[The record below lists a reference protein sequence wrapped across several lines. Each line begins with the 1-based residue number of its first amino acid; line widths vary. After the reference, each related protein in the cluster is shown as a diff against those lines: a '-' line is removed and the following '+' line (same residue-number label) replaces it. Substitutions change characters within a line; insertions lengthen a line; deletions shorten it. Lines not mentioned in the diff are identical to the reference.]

1 MRILIHGSER
11 PLHIQQFIPLM
22 KLLDSNPNSEYI
34 FFQSKSDLPIQPT
47 NKLFHRIRDFC
58 WDRFNYARNSFN
70 PKDWRWIWKQKG
82 QGPNKLES
90 PAEQWEF
97 PCPPTKSNIP
107 WKPDLVI
114 GTTPHEGHMRYQL
127 IPWASKNNIPI
138 LSIDHGAP
146 MVPYSFGNY
155 RGSMMGCTANAVWGE
170 VSKTINTGYGAP
182 STGQIITGS
191 PTLDELSSMD
201 VSKKTSRKQ
210 ILLMTTHREPLK
222 SAMDSMMERVIEQYI
237 SNTEFEIVVKPHP
250 VELIRGTLQKLPQEI
265 RIITEQ
271 GDLHACMQAA
281 HCIVSP
287 ATSVIIP
294 ALAMGI
300 PFVNILQPGS
310 GLTDEKELQILNQH
324 IGLAT
329 FTPEQLEDVVEGR
342 LTPDPNECKIAFE
355 RLGYKADGQ
364 NAARVLHLAKHIVLG
379 NEPDTWTDPFN

>member
-1 MRILIHGSER
+1 
-11 PLHIQQFIPLM
+11 
-22 KLLDSNPNSEYI
+22 
-34 FFQSKSDLPIQPT
+34 
-47 NKLFHRIRDFC
+47 
-58 WDRFNYARNSFN
+58 
-70 PKDWRWIWKQKG
+70 
-82 QGPNKLES
+82 
-90 PAEQWEF
+90 
-97 PCPPTKSNIP
+97 
-107 WKPDLVI
+107 
-114 GTTPHEGHMRYQL
+114 
-127 IPWASKNNIPI
+127 
-138 LSIDHGAP
+138 

-364 NAARVLHLAKHIVLG
+364 NTSSWAMNPIHGQTHLIESSHQRSASKGL
-379 NEPDTWTDPFN
+379 FNICF